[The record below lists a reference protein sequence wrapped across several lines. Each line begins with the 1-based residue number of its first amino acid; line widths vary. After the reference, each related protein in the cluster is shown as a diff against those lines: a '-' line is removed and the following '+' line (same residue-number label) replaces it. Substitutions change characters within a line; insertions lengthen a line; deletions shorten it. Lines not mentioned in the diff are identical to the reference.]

1 MSAGG
6 ERKAPPRAAPGKGL
20 DKQLSRKRINRALQ
34 CSLCSSEGSA
44 RGGKAQHT
52 APTNAVPLLQLR
64 VQEDQSQGLQ
74 RSLAQLQE
82 ELGATRAREQQGLQ
96 QLSGA
101 KETIQ
106 DLQQEVAS
114 SRKHEAELLRQVRAQ
129 KAQP

>member
-1 MSAGG
+1 MPS
-6 ERKAPPRAAPGKGL
+6 
-20 DKQLSRKRINRALQ
+20 
-34 CSLCSSEGSA
+34 
-44 RGGKAQHT
+44 
-52 APTNAVPLLQLR
+52 LQLR
-64 VQEDQSQGLQ
+64 VREDRSQGLQ

-82 ELGATRAREQQGLQ
+82 ELGATQAREQQGLQ

-129 KAQP
+129 KA

>member
-1 MSAGG
+1 M
-6 ERKAPPRAAPGKGL
+6 
-20 DKQLSRKRINRALQ
+20 
-34 CSLCSSEGSA
+34 
-44 RGGKAQHT
+44 
-52 APTNAVPLLQLR
+52 PLLQLR